1 MSLRSAPASPAQI
14 FLEPAMNS
22 PHQISLSVLTSRY
35 AAVRLV
41 RPGSK
46 YSLPEALAWSLTTNG
61 NLVAEGAVAR
71 IVLPLDGLSPDT
83 EYELTVA
90 TNPATQLHFRT
101 RACRGLVDIQGFGA
115 RQDLPDNAKAIAAA
129 IAATPV
135 GGTLLVPA
143 GRWLTGPLFLKSGIT
158 LHLAEGAV
166 LQSVSDRDAIEIL
179 PSHHSDGRM
188 LGTWEGE
195 PAACYASLITAIDCT
210 DIALVGTG
218 ILDGGGDA
226 GDWWTWPKETRNGA
240 RRSRTIFLSAC
251 DKVTI
256 SGLTVCNSPS
266 WTVHPVYCRDVV
278 ASALTV
284 LNPPESPNTDGF
296 NPESCENVLIEG
308 VHFSVGDDCI
318 AIKSGKRS
326 PVGDNAHLAPT
337 RNVTIRHCRMER
349 GHGGVVIGS
358 EMSGSVT
365 GISIHDCEFVRTD
378 RGLRI
383 KTRRGRGGEVSQIA
397 MRDCTMDGVD
407 TAFVA
412 NAFYFYDADGRS
424 NYVQSRAPA
433 IVDQTTPNVRDIA
446 ISAIT
451 IRDLRVAVGAFMGLP
466 EAHATGISIS
476 DLDVTY
482 DNSTVGDVPDMAS
495 DLPVLLHGGIVSD
508 FAEVKTGGVLR
519 PENLSEIQGM
529 SSTC

>member
-90 TNPATQLHFRT
+90 TNPATQLLFRT
-101 RACRGLVDIQGFGA
+101 RTCRGLVDIQGFGA

-143 GRWLTGPLFLKSGIT
+143 GRWLTGPIFLRSGVT
-158 LHLAEGAV
+158 L
-166 LQSVSDRDAIEIL
+166 
-179 PSHHSDGRM
+179 
-188 LGTWEGE
+188 
-195 PAACYASLITAIDCT
+195 
-210 DIALVGTG
+210 
-218 ILDGGGDA
+218 

-383 KTRRGRGGEVSQIA
+383 KTRRGRGGEVAHIA

>member
-1 MSLRSAPASPAQI
+1 M
-14 FLEPAMNS
+14 
-22 PHQISLSVLTSRY
+22 
-35 AAVRLV
+35 
-41 RPGSK
+41 
-46 YSLPEALAWSLTTNG
+46 
-61 NLVAEGAVAR
+61 
-71 IVLPLDGLSPDT
+71 
-83 EYELTVA
+83 
-90 TNPATQLHFRT
+90 PATQLHFRT
-101 RACRGLVDIQGFGA
+101 RACRGLVDIQAFGA
-115 RQDLPDNAKAIAAA
+115 RQDLPDNGESNRRSNRGNALPAERCLCRRADGSLALSSLGA
-129 IAATPV
+129 GSRSTWLRELFFSPSPT
-135 GGTLLVPA
+135 GT
-143 GRWLTGPLFLKSGIT
+143 
-158 LHLAEGAV
+158 
-166 LQSVSDRDAIEIL
+166 AIEIL

-188 LGTWEGE
+188 LGTWEGR
-195 PAACYASLITAIDCT
+195 ACRMPMPSLITAIDCT

-412 NAFYFYDADGRS
+412 NAFYFCDADGRS

-529 SSTC
+529 SSHADYVSR